1 MSNAVATAAQIT
13 THDEFVAFYVANI
26 SPFAIEEIGEDTVAS
41 AQAGSYYDAEFVASR
56 NHHIARLEA
65 LSDTALLFEYEQN
78 EAAHRRAIELDDPSE
93 YDVDDHESH
102 YAEQWLIK
110 SLLEHRAVQA
120 RYCSP
125 QPLTHSPFAGL
136 VAA

>member
-1 MSNAVATAAQIT
+1 MSNAVATAAEIT

-26 SPFAIEEIGEDTVAS
+26 TPFAIAEIGEDTVAS
-41 AQAGSYYDAEFVASR
+41 AQAGSYCDAEYVASR

-65 LSDTALLFEYEQN
+65 LSNEELAAEYVANDAEHDRMI
-78 EAAHRRAIELDDPSE
+78 ALDDWAE

-110 SLLEHRAVQA
+110 SLLEDRAVRA